1 MVSYGYDKVLMLC
14 CLRHLILLFL
24 TSFAI
29 YLSRFCKSELYQD
42 WHFFS
47 PRSGFQYFVLHI
59 LLITFLRIKTLSRL
73 VFQNKPLVITMT
85 KGFSF
90 YNIFKNDDRK
100 SDVCKQASL
109 LLSLRFFSCK
119 PKALKL
125 PKKQTKRVLFSFSF
139 SFTSSDIYRY
149 TLSVIVIW
157 YIAFPVR
164 GLDKTS
170 SLPLSSSVRLTETS
184 TFP

>member
-1 MVSYGYDKVLMLC
+1 MQSGIFLSVYRCLHSTQLKQMTLIFMSGKIAKVLKKVLDKTRNTMVSYGYDKVLMLC

-100 SDVCKQASL
+100 SDVCKQVSL

-119 PKALKL
+119 P
-125 PKKQTKRVLFSFSF
+125 
-139 SFTSSDIYRY
+139 
-149 TLSVIVIW
+149 
-157 YIAFPVR
+157 
-164 GLDKTS
+164 
-170 SLPLSSSVRLTETS
+170 
-184 TFP
+184 